1 MHDTGRDTH
10 CITHSV
16 QCLDAGGV
24 PIIFD
29 NEMKSGCVQQA
40 LEHVVPA
47 DLRSP
52 RPANQSSILGQ
63 LWAGGGSKEGT
74 IHCHRPPRPSLIP
87 RRLHGSTSLQLV
99 CMHMSSTCVACTVRE
114 ERNRERAATFY
125 LKVSGAD
132 DPLDLFPINSD
143 CNSLFVTIITH
154 PTPP

>member
-1 MHDTGRDTH
+1 MF
-10 CITHSV
+10 IAHSM

-24 PIIFD
+24 RVIFD

-63 LWAGGGSKEGT
+63 LWAGGGSKKEPSVV
-74 IHCHRPPRPSLIP
+74 HHRPF
-87 RRLHGSTSLQLV
+87 HGSTSLV
-99 CMHMSSTCVACTVRE
+99 CMHMSSTCIARTVRE
-114 ERNRERAATFY
+114 EQNRERATFY

-132 DPLDLFPINSD
+132 DPLDLFPINSY
-143 CNSLFVTIITH
+143 SSFVIITP